1 MGIASTIKKVM
12 FKQTEPIVYLKER
25 GDFFGHLS
33 VRLNTLFSESEDDFL
48 TVGSRLQDFSERS
61 RELTEMT
68 LSATRLTSGQEIVTA
83 IEGLRGQMDQMTQ
96 YLDSSQEAS
105 SNGIKKLLNI
115 LDVNNDLDCICNS
128 FKRIA
133 QTLQFLGVS
142 TRIESTQLGGR
153 TGIEFK
159 TLIDD
164 VDTLAKLIDTK
175 TVSILDN
182 SKSLTTLIQ
191 KIINR
196 SKKLLKTQQ
205 SSSVNI
211 LKDARSNLESLINLN
226 GKSSRVS
233 AQLAERSSEIYQNI
247 GEVVTSMQFHDIT
260 RQQIE
265 HVGKAMEDIQRKTM
279 ERRKDNGAIS
289 RNQQMDLICWVSE
302 LCQLQLSQLPYARD
316 EFVNAVNHMIENLKG
331 IATNITTMINELLD
345 INSSTNQSDTS
356 FLSRIEEGIT
366 TIIKSLNEDNKI
378 GKEIS
383 TSVTETVNSMTVFVN
398 DIEEISAKIEMIA
411 LNAQV
416 KAANAGEQGRT
427 LCVTAEAI
435 QQLSLDTR
443 SQSAAMLNKL
453 RIITADT
460 ETLHDGSNYSSDN
473 NGNNIENM
481 VSNLKDMLGT
491 IRHVNLDFSS
501 LLNSINKN
509 GQALGKEI
517 KVVAN
522 QIEFHIEVSQSIDDI
537 MAILESILKQLQK
550 LVPSSTVF
558 RKTEELEA
566 LKARYT
572 TQKELEVHQA
582 VIPIRTLPLAGK
594 DAGKSDNNV
603 QGHDLGDNIEFF

>member
-1 MGIASTIKKVM
+1 MGIASTIKKVTL
-12 FKQTEPIVYLKER
+12 KQTEPIVHLKER
-25 GDFFGHLS
+25 EDLFGHLS
-33 VRLNTLFSESEDDFL
+33 VRLNTLFSELEDDFL
-48 TVGSRLQDFSERS
+48 TVGSKLQDFSERS
-61 RELTEMT
+61 RKQSEITA
-68 LSATRLTSGQEIVTA
+68 SATRLTSGEEIVTA
-83 IEGLRGQMDQMTQ
+83 IEGLRGQLDRMTQ

-105 SNGIKKLLNI
+105 NNGIKKLLHI
-115 LDVNNDLDCICNS
+115 LDVNNDLDYICDG

-142 TRIESTQLGGR
+142 ARIESTQLGR
-153 TGIEFK
+153 AGIEFK
-159 TLIDD
+159 TLTND
-164 VDTLAKLIDTK
+164 VEALSKLIDTK

-182 SKSLTTLIQ
+182 SKSLTNMIQ
-191 KIINR
+191 EIINR

-226 GKSSRVS
+226 GKSSGVS
-233 AQLAERSSEIYQNI
+233 TQLAKRSSEIYQNI

-265 HVGKAMEDIQRKTM
+265 NVGKAMEDIQGKTM
-279 ERRKDNGAIS
+279 ELRKGNRAIS

-302 LCQLQLSQLPYARD
+302 LCQLQLSQLFYARD

-366 TIIKSLNEDNKI
+366 TIIESLNEDNKI

-411 LNAQV
+411 LNAQI
-416 KAANAGEQGRT
+416 KAANSGEQGRT

-443 SQSAAMLNKL
+443 SQSTAMLNKL
-453 RIITADT
+453 GIITADT
-460 ETLHDGSNYSSDN
+460 KTLHDGSNYSSDN

-491 IRHVNLDFSS
+491 IRHMNLDFSS

-537 MAILESILKQLQK
+537 MAILESIIKQLQK

-558 RKTEELEA
+558 HKTEELEA
-566 LKARYT
+566 MKVRYT
-572 TQKELEVHQA
+572 TQKELEVHQS
-582 VIPIRTLPLAGK
+582 VIPVRTLPLAGK
-594 DAGKSDNNV
+594 DTRKSDNNV
-603 QGHDLGDNIEFF
+603 QGHDLGDNVELF

>member
-12 FKQTEPIVYLKER
+12 LKQTGPIVYLKER
-25 GDFFGHLS
+25 EDFFGHLS

-68 LSATRLTSGQEIVTA
+68 LSATRLTSGEEIVTA

-105 SNGIKKLLNI
+105 NNGIKKLLNI
-115 LDVNNDLDCICNS
+115 LDVNNDLDCICDG

-153 TGIEFK
+153 AGIEFK
-159 TLIDD
+159 TLTDD

-205 SSSVNI
+205 TSSVNI

-247 GEVVTSMQFHDIT
+247 AEVVTSMQFHDIT

-265 HVGKAMEDIQRKTM
+265 NVGKAMKDIQRKTM
-279 ERRKDNGAIS
+279 ELKKDNGAIS

-416 KAANAGEQGRT
+416 KAANSGEQGRT

-491 IRHVNLDFSS
+491 IRYVNLDFSS

-582 VIPIRTLPLAGK
+582 VIPVRTLPLAGK

-603 QGHDLGDNIEFF
+603 QGHDFGDNIEFF